1 MAPVSLVYRLR
12 LALGEIEIHSLWDML
27 ASILTFVAIFIATQ
41 LRAGLEASVLPFCVV
56 PLLVLVG
63 NGVHLF
69 HNHPALIPRL
79 SLVSSKEALAMVRGG
94 ARFFVLNALL
104 AASFSFDSVLAVH
117 LLSAD
122 QAAEFGVVQR
132 VAMGMQTLLT
142 LSLIPFWPRFLT
154 ALQRGQKVVAIQ
166 TLKVAIFWA
175 MSLSLPISILV
186 LTCGSYV
193 IGLWTGGVIL
203 ISGAVAFAA
212 AIWIPLSALA
222 AVAGTLMNIPAL
234 IAVQIRL
241 LFSSV
246 IVCFAAKVLLSG
258 WLGSAGLFWGN
269 ILGSTIIMVIPAFF
283 IIYRFVGGVR

>member
-1 MAPVSLVYRLR
+1 
-12 LALGEIEIHSLWDML
+12 
-27 ASILTFVAIFIATQ
+27 
-41 LRAGLEASVLPFCVV
+41 
-56 PLLVLVG
+56 
-63 NGVHLF
+63 
-69 HNHPALIPRL
+69 
-79 SLVSSKEALAMVRGG
+79 MVRGG